1 MTSSTLSGTMSLSA
15 LQLSQLLTVL
25 SPEILSAESL
35 EAVCARVVEQ
45 FPRYTERVTPVTSQ
59 GFNVYMVYTVL
70 CVFRIFICHNPFSSR
85 SDAFKIGL
93 ALVQLL
99 TQPDLLCG
107 GQHQVFAA
115 LVFLYDLYKSEPF
128 AQNPF
133 AAVFVKYLQVRLT
146 FTTFMGWIYHSGSGG

>member
-1 MTSSTLSGTMSLSA
+1 MFTTSHLRFY
-15 LQLSQLLTVL
+15 VL
-25 SPEILSAESL
+25 
-35 EAVCARVVEQ
+35 
-45 FPRYTERVTPVTSQ
+45 
-59 GFNVYMVYTVL
+59 
-70 CVFRIFICHNPFSSR
+70 PFSLSR

-133 AAVFVKYLQVRLT
+133 AAVFVKYLQVKLT
-146 FTTFMGWIYHSGSGG
+146 SLYFAVCSLNVVASGNITAKS